1 MIDQPT
7 TPSSGTTS
15 PEDAAAQA
23 TAQASAEKVRRKA
36 TRPWFT
42 QKPIAL
48 PSAVT
53 LLLVII
59 MVGMGGNGLRIFDF
73 TSSAVEPTAESA
85 TKVTPVTATI
95 GENVRDGRFAFAV
108 TSVHRP
114 SKTLTDRLGATDTAE
129 GVYVI
134 VRVDVTNIGYEART
148 LSATDQFLVDDSDQ
162 RFGTS
167 SATSSLAGAE
177 MIFLE
182 KINPG
187 HTVRDAP
194 LLFDVPAGT
203 TIASIELH
211 NSLSSTGVKVRL
223 S

>member
-1 MIDQPT
+1 
-7 TPSSGTTS
+7 
-15 PEDAAAQA
+15 
-23 TAQASAEKVRRKA
+23 
-36 TRPWFT
+36 
-42 QKPIAL
+42 
-48 PSAVT
+48 
-53 LLLVII
+53 

-211 NSLSSTGVKVRL
+211 NSLSSTGVKIRL

>member
-1 MIDQPT
+1 
-7 TPSSGTTS
+7 
-15 PEDAAAQA
+15 
-23 TAQASAEKVRRKA
+23 
-36 TRPWFT
+36 
-42 QKPIAL
+42 
-48 PSAVT
+48 
-53 LLLVII
+53 
-59 MVGMGGNGLRIFDF
+59 
-73 TSSAVEPTAESA
+73 
-85 TKVTPVTATI
+85 
-95 GENVRDGRFAFAV
+95 V

-148 LSATDQFLVDDSDQ
+148 LSATDQFLVDDSGQ

-177 MIFLE
+177 TIFLE